1 MEHEHRI
8 AAVDLLALLDSVEDH
23 ISIRYIANR
32 LAKRNPDVAESLRTY
47 LGTYLQILD
56 DEQLD
61 KEIA

>member
-1 MEHEHRI
+1 MQHEHRI
-8 AAVDLLALLDSVEDH
+8 AAVDLLALLDSVEDQ

-47 LGTYLQILD
+47 LGSYLQILD

-61 KEIA
+61 QEIA

>member
-8 AAVDLLALLDSVEDH
+8 AAVDLLVLLDSEEDN
-23 ISIRYIANR
+23 IDIRYIANR
-32 LAKRNPDVAESLRTY
+32 LAKRNPYVADSLRSY
-47 LGTYLQILD
+47 LGTFLQILD